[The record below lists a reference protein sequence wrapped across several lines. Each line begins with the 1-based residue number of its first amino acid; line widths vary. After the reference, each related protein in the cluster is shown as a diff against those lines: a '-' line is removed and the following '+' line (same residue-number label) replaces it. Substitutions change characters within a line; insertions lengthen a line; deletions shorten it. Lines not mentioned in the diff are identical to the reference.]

1 VNRKPLS
8 GIFAAVP
15 TPVDASGRPDTARF
29 LTHARWALAKGCDG
43 LNVLGSTGEAN
54 SLAPSAR
61 MEVMHAA
68 ATGLEPRR
76 LMVGTGLCDLET
88 SIALTRL
95 AGELGFG
102 AALVL
107 PPWYY
112 KPLEPAGL
120 SAWFSAL
127 AAGSGDVPLY
137 LYNYPQLT
145 GIAFDPD
152 WVAATRAA
160 HPGRLVGAKDSSGD
174 LDYAERLAHTGGID
188 VFPSSET
195 ALAEATTRGF
205 AGVISASVNLTAPL
219 AARLAGS
226 PGDASLAA
234 EVGRLRAGIASVPL
248 VPAVKHLVGRLHG
261 DEGFAAVLPPLAP
274 LTPAQVAKLEP
285 VAASLGLPAG

>member
-1 VNRKPLS
+1 MNRKPLS

-29 LTHARWALAKGCDG
+29 LTHARWALANGCDG

-54 SLAPSAR
+54 SLSPDAR
-61 MEVMHAA
+61 REVMTAA
-68 ATGLEPRR
+68 AKALDAGR

-88 SIALTRL
+88 SLALTRL

-120 SAWFSAL
+120 SAWFAAL

-145 GIAFDPD
+145 GISFDPD
-152 WVAATRAA
+152 WVAETRAA
-160 HPGRLVGAKDSSGD
+160 HPGRFLGAKDSSGD
-174 LDYAERLAHTGGID
+174 LDYAERLARRGGID

-195 ALAEATTRGF
+195 ALAAAATRGF
-205 AGVISASVNLTAPL
+205 AGVISASVNLTAPF
-219 AARLAGS
+219 AARLAAN
-226 PGDASLAA
+226 PGDAALAA

-261 DEGFAAVLPPLAP
+261 DAGFEAVLPPLAP
-274 LTPAQVAKLEP
+274 LTPAQIARLEP
-285 VAASLGLPAG
+285 VAAALGLPAG